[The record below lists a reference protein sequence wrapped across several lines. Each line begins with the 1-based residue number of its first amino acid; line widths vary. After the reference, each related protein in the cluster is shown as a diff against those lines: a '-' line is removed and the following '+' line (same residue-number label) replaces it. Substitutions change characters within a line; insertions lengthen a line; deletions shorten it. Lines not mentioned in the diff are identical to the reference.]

1 MSKIEKLIARFLSK
15 PKDLTWEELII
26 ILRFYGFEELPTGKT
41 GGSRRKFT
49 DKNKDIISLH
59 KPHPKPIV
67 KYYVIEQVL
76 EYLKEKGKL

>member
-1 MSKIEKLIARFLSK
+1 MSKIEKLIAIFLSK

-26 ILRFYGFEELPTGKT
+26 VLRFYGFEELPTEKT
-41 GGSRRKFT
+41 SGSRRKFT

-67 KYYVIEQVL
+67 KYYLIEQVL